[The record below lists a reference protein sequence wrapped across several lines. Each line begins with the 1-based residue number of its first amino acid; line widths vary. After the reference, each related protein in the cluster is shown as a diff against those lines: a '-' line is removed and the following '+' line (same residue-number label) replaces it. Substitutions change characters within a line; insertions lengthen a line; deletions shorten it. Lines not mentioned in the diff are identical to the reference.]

1 MEIGNQ
7 LSNQLGVALLA
18 VLGSLFIRRFQIPR
32 RILPLAPMVLSIL
45 IVWIFLEVES
55 VGEVL
60 RAGTVSGLLAGGIL
74 YLLLGITSK

>member
-1 MEIGNQ
+1 MEIG
-7 LSNQLGVALLA
+7 NQLGVALLA

-45 IVWIFLEVES
+45 IVWVYDEGSF
-55 VGEVL
+55 GEVL